1 MKIKTTRIILLIS
14 LFIGLTLSIS
24 LAGTVVV
31 KPGKFDHFVF
41 QIPERIVAGENAVIK
56 VMIYDA
62 HDNIITNFAESG
74 REFRVEITGS
84 AIVQPSRLGHA
95 SFPGGVANI
104 TFLDKKAENV
114 VLSIYE
120 EGGTIPL
127 ISREITV
134 LPNKL
139 DHFTIQSPSNAT
151 AGKNF
156 DIRIIAEDAFG
167 NPVADTE
174 MVGKNVRITSKGEAT
189 LRVAGPLTPDF
200 KKGAAAV
207 TLVSEKTGDA
217 LVEVHETTTGS
228 KGVSKAITIVP
239 ASLSYFRV
247 LSPKEVIAGEPFELT
262 ISAYD
267 AFGNPLTNYAT
278 TGNGIVLQSTG
289 SAKIEPSFLQAS
301 SFNGHEANL
310 KVTYDKAEEM
320 VVVVKEYNKG
330 QEGKSGPIK
339 VNPANID
346 HFVVI
351 TPESAVA
358 GQPFKLK
365 IEAYDRFKNIIKN
378 YNLTGTEVLLTPS
391 GKGNITP
398 SIISPAEFKDGVA
411 VVEVVY
417 DRAESFSISATPLRR
432 ERVEKVKIEEIKAP
446 PVERPLPE
454 SKKEIMKE
462 IRKEPPPP
470 EEVKKEVLKD
480 IKKEPPVEMVIKE
493 DKVVKKETKRLE
505 PRPPK
510 DIGTSKLTSIN
521 NVAIIESKDKAMLV
535 ITTSHL
541 DGDVSIKEEIV
552 SKNGS
557 QWLELRINPASIN
570 TNRSFRFK
578 SRFIGDVVLE
588 EDRAVQN
595 GTVISLQL
603 IPQKVL
609 FDVAK
614 VKNSIVV
621 TVSKP

>member
-1 MKIKTTRIILLIS
+1 MKIKTTKIILLIS
-14 LFIGLTLSIS
+14 LFIILTISIS
-24 LAGTVVV
+24 FAGTVIV

-41 QIPERIVAGENAVIK
+41 QIPERIIAGENVVIK
-56 VMIYDA
+56 LMIYDA

-74 REFRVEITGS
+74 REFRVGITGS
-84 AIVQPSRLGHA
+84 ALVQPIRLGPD

-104 TFLDKKAENV
+104 TFVDKRAENI

-139 DHFTIQSPSNAT
+139 DHFTLQSPPTAM

-167 NPVADTE
+167 NPPADTE

-189 LRVAGPLTPDF
+189 LRVVGPWVPDF

-217 LVEVHETTTGS
+217 FVEVHETATGS

-239 ASLSYFRV
+239 SSLNYFRV
-247 LSPKEVIAGEPFELT
+247 LAPKEVIAGEPFELT

-267 AFGNPLTNYAT
+267 AFGNPVTNYAT

-301 SFNGHEANL
+301 SFNGHEVNL
-310 KVTYDKAEEM
+310 KVTYDKAEEIA
-320 VVVVKEYNKG
+320 VVVKEYNKG
-330 QEGKSGPIK
+330 QEGKSGSIK
-339 VNPANID
+339 VNPSSLD

-378 YNLTGTEVLLTPS
+378 YNLIGTDVLLIPS

-417 DRAESFSISATPLRR
+417 DRAESFSLSATPLRR
-432 ERVEKVKIEEIKAP
+432 ETVEKVKTEELKAPIVDRPLIESRTDMKETRKESAPPEGVNKVVKEIKKET
-446 PVERPLPE
+446 PVER
-454 SKKEIMKE
+454 
-462 IRKEPPPP
+462 
-470 EEVKKEVLKD
+470 VV
-480 IKKEPPVEMVIKE
+480 KE
-493 DKVVKKETKRLE
+493 DKKAKRETKRLE
-505 PRPPK
+505 PRPSK
-510 DIGTSKLTSIN
+510 DVAFSKLTSIN

-552 SKNGS
+552 SKRDG
-557 QWLELRINPASIN
+557 QWLELRINPAIIN
-570 TNRSFRFK
+570 TNRSLRFK

-588 EDRAVQN
+588 EDRTVQN
-595 GTVISLQL
+595 GTVISFQL

-614 VKNSIVV
+614 VKNSIVI
-621 TVSKP
+621 TVSIP